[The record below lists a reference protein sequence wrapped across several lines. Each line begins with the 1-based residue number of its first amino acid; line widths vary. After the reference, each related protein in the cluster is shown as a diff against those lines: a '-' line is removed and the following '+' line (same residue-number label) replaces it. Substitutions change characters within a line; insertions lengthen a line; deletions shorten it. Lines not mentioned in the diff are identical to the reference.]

1 MCWLKELTLTVLMGM
16 TGPASWVAIFSSS
29 AWKDL
34 KQLFKEREKKQHIT
48 QLHLAKSQTNIR
60 VSLTFWWV
68 IQLKSGLVI
77 TNCWS
82 ILAYFLIFNHIQT
95 TAMLMYVLISETV
108 SHVWLSACIVH
119 ISVTLQV
126 LSDVFLNRVDHLTK
140 NTLQTFHRWIGFQNG
155 LSLKSSLMDQHFHR

>member
-34 KQLFKEREKKQHIT
+34 KQLFKEREKKHIT

-126 LSDVFLNRVDHLTK
+126 LSDVFLKSGGSSHQKYLANISQVNWFSK
-140 NTLQTFHRWIGFQNG
+140 WIEFEKFTDGSAF
-155 LSLKSSLMDQHFHR
+155 S